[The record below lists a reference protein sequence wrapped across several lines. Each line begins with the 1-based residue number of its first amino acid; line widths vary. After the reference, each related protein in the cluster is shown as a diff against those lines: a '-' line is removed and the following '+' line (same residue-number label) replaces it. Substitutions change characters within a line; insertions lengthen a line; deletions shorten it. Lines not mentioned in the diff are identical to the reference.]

1 LARLTNLLA
10 LAAALPAVLAAA
22 PADSLVAVVGEQV
35 ILAGELEQAVDFVRL
50 AGPDTTRSDSALRAE
65 VLQRMIDDLL
75 LQEQARKETIEVA
88 NNEVQAEV
96 ETGIA
101 ALIERFG
108 GEERFKQALAEEGLT
123 ERALRQR
130 YTDEA
135 RRKTLARR
143 LMDREGLTQIY
154 ISPTEAE
161 RFYNEHR
168 DSIAF
173 VPGRVRLAHILIPVA
188 PGPAAESL
196 GQRRITEV
204 LDVLARGG
212 DFAVVAGS
220 FSEDRKTAAEGGDW
234 GWVKLAEL
242 PPELALVLSQLKPG
256 QVSPPFRTLDGY
268 LTLRLESKAGDR
280 VRFRSILIRVPIT
293 RADTARAR
301 RDADAIRARAAA
313 GAAFDS
319 LARLHSGDPVTADS
333 GGYIGEF
340 LVAGLTPPFGEVV
353 AELDSGEVSLPVL
366 SDHGIHI
373 VKALSLQPERMMSY
387 LEMQEGIR
395 NYLYQ
400 QKLTE
405 RLRAYLDRIAGQVF
419 IRRFS

>member
-1 LARLTNLLA
+1 MPYLLGF
-10 LAAALPAVLAAA
+10 LILLIGPPAIVTAA

-35 ILAGELEQAVDFVRL
+35 ILASEFEQVVDFVRL
-50 AGPDTTRSDSALRAE
+50 ADPDTTRSDSLLRAD

-88 NNEVQAEV
+88 NNKVQAEV

-101 ALIERFG
+101 ALVERFG

-135 RRKTLARR
+135 RRKLLARR
-143 LMDREGLTQIY
+143 LMDKAGLTQIY
-154 ISPTEAE
+154 ISPTEVE
-161 RFYNEHR
+161 RFYNQHR

-173 VPGRVRLAHILIPVA
+173 VPGRARLAHILIPIA

-212 DFAVVAGS
+212 DFAVVASS
-220 FSEDRKTAAEGGDW
+220 FSEDQKTATKGGDW

-242 PPELALVLSQLKPG
+242 PTELALVLSQLKPG
-256 QVSPPFRTLDGY
+256 QVSPPFRTLEGY
-268 LTLRLESKAGDR
+268 LALRLENRAGDR
-280 VRFRSILIRVPIT
+280 VRFRSILIRVPVT
-293 RADTARAR
+293 RLDTMRAR
-301 RDADAIRARAAA
+301 FEAEAIRTKAAA
-313 GAAFDS
+313 GANFDS

-333 GGYIGEF
+333 GGYLGEF
-340 LVAGLTPPFGEVV
+340 LVAGLVPPFDKVV
-353 AELDSGEVSLPVL
+353 AELDSGEVSQPVL
-366 SDHGIHI
+366 SDHGFHI
-373 VKALSLQPERMMSY
+373 VKVLSRQPDRTMSY
-387 LEMQEGIR
+387 LEMQDGIR

-405 RLRAYLDRIAGQVF
+405 RLRAYLDRISGQVF
-419 IRRFS
+419 IRRFI